1 MDRLER
7 IEDAPFLADEPNKAR
22 GDQEWTVLDDEDIKQ
37 FVWCDILGHA
47 RRSDH
52 ATISTDNPPPAHN
65 PSPAYRPP
73 PAYTVNSL
81 NRRVGL
87 RQARMRRDLQTLG
100 PAPGGGLLI

>member
-1 MDRLER
+1 M
-7 IEDAPFLADEPNKAR
+7 
-22 GDQEWTVLDDEDIKQ
+22 LDDEDIKQ
-37 FVWCDILGHA
+37 FVWCDILVSFFLSFFLSSYRLSFQLFQQGHA

-52 ATISTDNPPPAHN
+52 ATISTDNPPPAYD
-65 PSPAYRPP
+65 PSPAYHPP

-87 RQARMRRDLQTLG
+87 RQARMRRDLQTFG